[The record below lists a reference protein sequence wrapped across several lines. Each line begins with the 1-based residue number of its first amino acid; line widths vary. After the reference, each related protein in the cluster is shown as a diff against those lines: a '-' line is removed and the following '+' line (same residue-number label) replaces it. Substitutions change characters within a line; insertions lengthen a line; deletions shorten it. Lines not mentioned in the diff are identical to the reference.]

1 MHCSLTLNKR
11 VHPLSANNA
20 SNIFDLLY
28 FRKLLTPCFRQ
39 FRLFHK
45 KSRDPIV
52 KMFNCMLK
60 KMVFEDKWSISLEKF
75 VQDKNFGKESNS
87 ENSFYIVM
95 LHHMC

>member
-1 MHCSLTLNKR
+1 
-11 VHPLSANNA
+11 
-20 SNIFDLLY
+20 
-28 FRKLLTPCFRQ
+28 
-39 FRLFHK
+39 
-45 KSRDPIV
+45 
-52 KMFNCMLK
+52 MFNCMLK